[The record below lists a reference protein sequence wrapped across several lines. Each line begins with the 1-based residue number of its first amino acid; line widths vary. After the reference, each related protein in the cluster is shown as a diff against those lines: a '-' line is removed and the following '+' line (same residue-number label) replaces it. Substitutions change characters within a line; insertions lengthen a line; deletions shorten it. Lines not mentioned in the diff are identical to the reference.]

1 MLNPI
6 ATTNAP
12 AAIGPYS
19 QGIGF
24 GNLVFTSGQLP
35 LNPETKTMPDDI
47 TEQAKQSLANVKA
60 ILEAAGAG
68 LDTVIKVTIFLADMG
83 DFAKVNAVY
92 DTFFKQPYPARSCF
106 AVAALP
112 LGARVEIE
120 AVAAKKA

>member
-1 MLNPI
+1 MITPI
-6 ATTNAP
+6 STPKAP

-19 QGIGF
+19 QGIGM

-35 LNPETKTMPDDI
+35 INPETKAMPDDI
-47 TEQAKQSLANVKA
+47 SEQARQSLSNVQA

-120 AVAAKKA
+120 AVAAKK

>member
-1 MLNPI
+1 MITPI
-6 ATTNAP
+6 STPKAP

-19 QGIGF
+19 QGIGM

-47 TEQAKQSLANVKA
+47 SEQAKQSLSNVQA

-120 AVAAKKA
+120 AVAAKK